1 MDDKKI
7 DNVKKIFSEIRKI
20 MLDRQISSAQ
30 IARQYG
36 VSDQVV
42 SNKLRRPNVNV
53 KQLEELANW
62 IDCYVQINFYDCD
75 TGKRMGSVTLD
86 NEDSKNNKG

>member
-1 MDDKKI
+1 M

-20 MLDRQISSAQ
+20 MLDRQISSVQ

-36 VSDQVV
+36 ISDQVV

-62 IDCYVQINFYDCD
+62 IDCDIQINFMDRN
-75 TGKRMGSVTLD
+75 TGNIMGSVTLD
-86 NEDSKNNKG
+86 NNKNDKI